1 MNINVVIQNAE
12 KNSDSDWTGLLG
24 CKNGALVSKLF
35 KKLNMSDTTV
45 VNNNIQIPLF
55 IEEFAQKVLI
65 LRLISGWLEINNKLA
80 FISISKTIH
89 EFFKY
94 MVDFNDSSAENHQT
108 SIMMEKG
115 LLKYITDLS
124 ADSKNNST
132 YILNGGAHF
141 EPKKIERNDEIEFLN
156 LVYRTL
162 VKTVLSFLPKA
173 NITKGVI
180 ENVTKNIKPNFS
192 VVPRNSGILQESTLA
207 TSSYPISS
215 DVYQGNLTKRPKFA
229 LSTVTPPIILLN
241 RQGRRRTRRNA
252 IVSYSANNFSSTA
265 APGISRQMFPYIP
278 VPKFFKNVYHGYTT
292 ASTMSDEVIF
302 QKLTRT
308 SAMPKTL
315 PNANPSEV
323 SGPNF
328 YNVTIPQFF
337 KDMYSRYAIASA
349 FNHKFGESSFQIF
362 FDKSGKLQIGDKITY
377 GTRSSVTS
385 KLVTPSVVPIANA
398 HLHPLAWSRYTS
410 PESNGDAN
418 THIISAFATGV
429 YNELVFTQGG
439 LVTLIPNDETLEFIR
454 NFRSQSKINL
464 DPLEIKNI
472 LLPIFQGKTNVSL
485 SAWKISMDVSY
496 KRDTFVRSFII
507 PNNEKYKMF
516 FCGKYTGLSEFK
528 ITTMAATYDW
538 SLSQVA
544 LVKHMGKQN
553 EFESSKFTR
562 NLNFPFKHTKKMHTH
577 NLTFVNSLFKKS
589 RAINLQKTLLSD
601 FRKFTVD
608 TAIIGSFLFDIIND
622 DPILHKDLHT
632 LDFNAMGI
640 PMSNLAFTNRTRV
653 ENKLLDVVFGL
664 GRAESKFLKQTGK
677 DFEVLFSRGKT
688 RRD

>member
-12 KNSDSDWTGLLG
+12 KNSDSDWTALLG
-24 CKNGALVSKLF
+24 CKNGALVSNLF
-35 KKLNMSDTTV
+35 KKLNTSDTTV
-45 VNNNIQIPLF
+45 VNVQIPLF

-65 LRLISGWLEINNKLA
+65 LRLISGWLEINNKQA

-94 MVDFNDSSAENHQT
+94 MVDFNDSSSENYET
-108 SIMMEKG
+108 SIMMEQG

-124 ADSKNNST
+124 ADGKNNST
-132 YILNGGAHF
+132 YILNGGARF
-141 EPKKIERNDEIEFLN
+141 EPKKIERNDEIEFFN
-156 LVYRTL
+156 LVCRTL
-162 VKTVLSFLPKA
+162 VKTVLSMLPKA
-173 NITKGVI
+173 KITKGVI

-192 VVPRNSGILQESTLA
+192 VVPKNSGILQQSALA
-207 TSSYPISS
+207 TTAYPISG
-215 DVYQGNLTKRPKFA
+215 DFYQGNLTKSPKYA
-229 LSTVTPPIILLN
+229 LSAISPPMILLN
-241 RQGRRRTRRNA
+241 RQGRRRTQKNS
-252 IVSYSANNFSSTA
+252 IVRYKANNFTA
-265 APGISRQMFPYIP
+265 AEVSRQMFFDIP
-278 VPKFFKNVYHGYTT
+278 VPKFFKDVYRGYTT
-292 ASTMSDEVIF
+292 ASTMSDETIF
-302 QKLTRT
+302 EKLTMT

-385 KLVTPSVVPIANA
+385 KLVAPSVLPIANA
-398 HLHPLAWSRYTS
+398 HLHPLAWNRYTS
-410 PESNGDAN
+410 PASNGDAN

-439 LVTLIPNDETLEFIR
+439 LVTLIPNHETLEFIR

-464 DPLEIKNI
+464 DPIEIKNI

-485 SAWKISMDVSY
+485 SAWRISMDVSY

-507 PNNEKYKMF
+507 PNNEKYAIF

-544 LVKHMGKQN
+544 LVKPMDKQN
-553 EFESSKFTR
+553 EFESLKFTR
-562 NLNFPFKHTKKMHTH
+562 NLNFPFKHTKKTHAH
-577 NLTFVNSLFKKS
+577 NLTYVNSLFKKS
-589 RAINLQKTLLSD
+589 RAVNLQKTLLSD

-622 DPILHKDLHT
+622 DPILHKDLQS

-640 PMSNLAFTNRTRV
+640 PPSNLAFTNRTRV

-677 DFEVLFSRGKT
+677 DFEVLFSRGKS